1 MDSKIN
7 EHWEHQNTSKNCKDI
22 SGYPGKAKIT
32 KHNFLETPKKRKDEE
47 QAMTKKTS
55 HLKPPTHKQKRI
67 AITDEL
73 PRNGK

>member
-32 KHNFLETPKKRKDEE
+32 KHNFLETPKKGKMRN
-47 QAMTKKTS
+47 
-55 HLKPPTHKQKRI
+55 KQWQI
-67 AITDEL
+67 NFAFETTDAQTETNCNN
-73 PRNGK
+73 RWTASER